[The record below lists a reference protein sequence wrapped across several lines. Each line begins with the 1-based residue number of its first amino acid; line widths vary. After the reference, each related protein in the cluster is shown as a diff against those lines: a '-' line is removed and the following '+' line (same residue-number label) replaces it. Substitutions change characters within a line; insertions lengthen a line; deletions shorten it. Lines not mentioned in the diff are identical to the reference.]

1 MEKNKN
7 HELDVVVALLVHLE
21 HPAIMAN
28 PVLTLLALA
37 FSLRGASVHMWGGI
51 SEALCW
57 SWGPPEV
64 SSYLGAVR
72 EVAID
77 YTPIVVKDLVLK
89 LLEPTID
96 EGGDLTE
103 DCQRATGYNEDIV
116 HHILLIFLFILV
128 F

>member
-1 MEKNKN
+1 
-7 HELDVVVALLVHLE
+7 
-21 HPAIMAN
+21 MAN

-37 FSLRGASVHMWGGI
+37 LSISGASVHMRGGI

-72 EVAID
+72 EVASD
-77 YTPIVVKDLVLK
+77 YTPVVVKDLVLN

-116 HHILLIFLFILV
+116 LDILLIFLYV
-128 F
+128 

>member
-7 HELDVVVALLVHLE
+7 VELDVKVAPLYIWSTL
-21 HPAIMAN
+21 P
-28 PVLTLLALA
+28 PWLTLSSPSLLSA
-37 FSLRGASVHMWGGI
+37 FSLRGAPVDMRGGI
-51 SEALCW
+51 SEALSW

-77 YTPIVVKDLVLK
+77 YTPVVVKEKVLNP
-89 LLEPTID
+89 LEPTID

-103 DCQRATGYNEDIV
+103 DRQRATGYNEDIV
-116 HHILLIFLFILV
+116 LDILLIFLYF
-128 F
+128 